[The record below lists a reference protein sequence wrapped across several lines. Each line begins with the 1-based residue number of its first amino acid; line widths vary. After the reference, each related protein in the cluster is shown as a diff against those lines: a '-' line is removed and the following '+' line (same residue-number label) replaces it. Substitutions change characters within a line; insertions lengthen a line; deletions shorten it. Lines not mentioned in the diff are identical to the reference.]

1 MAALDVLVGCLQ
13 AQMGTPRTTTT
24 TTIPAG
30 GESKGAGEGGDGGE
44 GGEGAALSGFSPIL
58 WERVFREIL
67 FPIFDDVRSSSS
79 SSSSSSAEGGK
90 EESEGKTGTGTVA
103 VALKAGT
110 GAPEFPPPRRPG
122 TPEEVAAWVDTT
134 FTRALTALVSLYA
147 EGYGVLGHLLG
158 DMLQVGREGRGDV
171 LWRV

>member
-13 AQMGTPRTTTT
+13 AQMGTPRPTTTTTT
-24 TTIPAG
+24 TTIPGG

-44 GGEGAALSGFSPIL
+44 GGGALSGFSPIL

-79 SSSSSSAEGGK
+79 SSSSSSASVEGGK
-90 EESEGKTGTGTVA
+90 EDSEGKTEGKTEGKAGTGTVA

-110 GAPEFPPPRRPG
+110 GAPEFPPTRRPS
-122 TPEEVAAWVDTT
+122 T
-134 FTRALTALVSLYA
+134 
-147 EGYGVLGHLLG
+147 LGS
-158 DMLQVGREGRGDV
+158 
-171 LWRV
+171 